1 MESDHFLGIDIGTTA
16 IKFGVV
22 KEGEMVYSSEKLNQT
37 TINGAKHFQTVS
49 SLKSNLIA
57 GLKEIPEVL
66 KRTISEI
73 GLSTAMHS
81 LMPVI
86 NNRYEEIFLWSDCQA
101 DKAIEQFKKTE
112 IANQFYKITGTP
124 IHSMSTFAKILH
136 LKNSPEFANTQ
147 KWYGVK
153 EWLLYELTNNW
164 AMDRST
170 ASATGLY
177 SLTEKKWSKDILNFL
192 KISDDQL
199 AHLVD
204 YDHPF
209 KLSRELAKKIGFLK
223 EVIVYPGGSDGCL
236 AAFSSYKNTD
246 CLNSLTI
253 GTSATVR
260 KISDGIT
267 LDSHGRYFCYYL
279 REGTYVIGLP
289 SNNGGCVLEW
299 AKNTISLNPN
309 EFYSKEITT
318 SVNKTNVGASGLKF
332 FPYLNGERA
341 PLWDTGVT
349 GTFKNLQLTHTR
361 EELIRAIL
369 EGLLMNIYKLKKI
382 ICPEKTIVLSGG
394 VFRNPA
400 IQQLTADILNNR
412 CILSDKNEPIVGL
425 YYLFHEVD
433 NKKNMGSNITANAIR
448 AEKYRKIRGGYFD

>member
-1 MESDHFLGIDIGTTA
+1 MGIDIGTTA
-16 IKFGVV
+16 IKFGIV
-22 KEGEMVYSSEKLNQT
+22 KEGEMIYSSEKLNQT
-37 TINGAKHFQTVS
+37 TINGAKHIQTAS

-57 GLKEIPEVL
+57 GLKEIPDVF
-66 KRTISEI
+66 KRTIGEI

-81 LMPVI
+81 LMPVV
-86 NNRYEEIFLWSDCQA
+86 NNSYEEIFLWSDCQA
-101 DKAIEQFKKTE
+101 DKTIEQFKKT
-112 IANQFYKITGTP
+112 AVADQFYKITGTP

-147 KWYGVK
+147 QWYGVK

-164 AMDRST
+164 AIDRST

-177 SLTEKKWSKDILNFL
+177 SLAEKNWSKDILTFL
-192 KISDDQL
+192 KISDNQL
-199 AHLVD
+199 ARLVD

-209 KLSRELAKKIGFLK
+209 KLSRELAKELGFLK
-223 EVIVYPGGSDGCL
+223 DVTVYPGGSDGCL
-236 AAFSSYKNTD
+236 AAFSSYKNTG
-246 CLNSLTI
+246 CVNSLTI

-267 LDSHGRYFCYYL
+267 LDSQGRYFCYYL
-279 REGTYVIGLP
+279 REGTYVIGVP
-289 SNNGGCVLEW
+289 SNNGGCLLEW
-299 AKNTISLNPN
+299 AKNAISLNPN
-309 EFYSKEITT
+309 EFYSKELTT
-318 SVNKTNVGASGLKF
+318 SVNKTNVGANGLRF

-341 PLWDTGVT
+341 PLWNPGVT

-394 VFRNPA
+394 VFRNTE
-400 IQQLTADILNNR
+400 IQQLTADILNNC

-425 YYLFHEVD
+425 YYLFHKVD
-433 NKKNMGSNITANAIR
+433 NKKNKREGINITANVIQ
-448 AEKYRKIRGGYFD
+448 AEKYKKIKECYFD